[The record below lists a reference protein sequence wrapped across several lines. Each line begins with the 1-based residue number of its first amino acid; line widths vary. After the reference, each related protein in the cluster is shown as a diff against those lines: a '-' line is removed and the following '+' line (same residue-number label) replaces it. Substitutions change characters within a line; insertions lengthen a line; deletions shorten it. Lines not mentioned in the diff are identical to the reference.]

1 MRKYWLIPQR
11 GECKIHIC
19 ILLIVKCSNRKIR
32 HWNVLSLKLTL
43 HILVPFST
51 VARRKGLHRQEASH
65 LLSDNLLSPLLHLCR
80 ICIRSGYVWA
90 SELRTRLFIFEVAS
104 FFAVLVLKII
114 PNCRVS
120 AKVLRRSLDFWQ
132 ELCSR
137 TFIDSHL
144 SDGRWILWLQRH
156 SQTDVSFTA
165 NNYTPRS
172 FGMEGVV
179 KKKKA
184 RVYLNRFFTWHV
196 LSPAPR
202 RFI

>member
-1 MRKYWLIPQR
+1 M
-11 GECKIHIC
+11 
-19 ILLIVKCSNRKIR
+19 
-32 HWNVLSLKLTL
+32 
-43 HILVPFST
+43 PFST

-104 FFAVLVLKII
+104 FFAVLALKII

-132 ELCSR
+132 KLCSR

-179 KKKKA
+179 KKKKGMSLFKQILHMT
-184 RVYLNRFFTWHV
+184 RPLSSTPPIYLKWNSLCWFSHLLLNP
-196 LSPAPR
+196 LSPRSNNLASCR
-202 RFI
+202 LNIKLKSNLVLLYVL

>member
-1 MRKYWLIPQR
+1 M
-11 GECKIHIC
+11 
-19 ILLIVKCSNRKIR
+19 
-32 HWNVLSLKLTL
+32 
-43 HILVPFST
+43 PFST

-90 SELRTRLFIFEVAS
+90 SELRTRLFIFVVAS
-104 FFAVLVLKII
+104 FFAVLALKII

-165 NNYTPRS
+165 NNYTLRS

-179 KKKKA
+179 KKKGTSLFKQILHMT
-184 RVYLNRFFTWHV
+184 RPLSSTPQIYLKRNSLCWFSHLLLNP
-196 LSPAPR
+196 LSPRSNNLASCR
-202 RFI
+202 LNIKLKSNLVLLYVL